1 MWQCKILSCA
11 ASSNRLLS
19 KCGHIWLTINPKMR
33 MLRFQN
39 GSRNQY
45 VATEAAPV
53 FYTL

>member
-1 MWQCKILSCA
+1 MERDAMWQCEILSCA

-33 MLRFQN
+33 MLRFQ
-39 GSRNQY
+39 Y
-45 VATEAAPV
+45 VSTEAAPV